1 VLVLAILVVRAPR
14 GGIRAESAGPPADWR
29 RPYVWP

>member
-14 GGIRAESAGPPADWR
+14 GGIRAESAGPPAD
-29 RPYVWP
+29 